1 MIRVEFRKQFWR
13 LRSYL
18 ALGLMVAIPLITIIA
33 FKLGG
38 GPSGRGA
45 QSAQESLFD
54 LATRSGLNMPLAAL
68 LSVNSFLLPVV
79 VSIFAGGA
87 IAEEA
92 SWGTLRYLLL
102 RPVSRRRLL
111 ATKLAVV
118 AAFAALATVLVAATG
133 LVGGVAAF
141 GWHPVV
147 VPSVTAAFTPTSLTT
162 ISQGEALSRLAAAT
176 FYVAWSM
183 AGIVAFAF
191 MLSTVTDAALGAVS
205 AGIGLTI
212 VSEILDAITPLKT
225 FRNFLP
231 THYWQAWTGLFRH
244 PVETGEI
251 IRGALLQIPYVIA
264 FLAIAWWWFHRKDI
278 VS

>member
-13 LRSYL
+13 LRTYL
-18 ALGLMVAIPLITIIA
+18 ALGLMVVIPLITTIA

-38 GPSGRGA
+38 GPSGHGA
-45 QSAQESLFD
+45 RSAQESLFE

-68 LSVNSFLLPVV
+68 LSVNGFLLPVV

-111 ATKLAVV
+111 ATKLGVV
-118 AAFAALATVLVAATG
+118 AVFALIATLLVVLTG
-133 LVGGVAAF
+133 LVSGLVAF

-147 VPSVTAAFTPTSLTT
+147 VPTLNSLSLAT
-162 ISQGEALSRLAAAT
+162 ISEGDALSRLAVST
-176 FYVAWSM
+176 FYVTWSM
-183 AGIVAFAF
+183 AGVVAFAF

-205 AGIGLTI
+205 GGIGLTI
-212 VSEILDAITPLKT
+212 VSEILDAIPPLKT

-231 THYWQAWTGLFRH
+231 THYWQAWNGLFQN
-244 PVETGEI
+244 PVANGEM
-251 IRGALLQIPYVIA
+251 IRGALLQIPYAVA
-264 FLAIAWWWFHRKDI
+264 FLIVAWWWFHRKDV

>member
-1 MIRVEFRKQFWR
+1 MIRVEFRKQLWR
-13 LRSYL
+13 VRTYL
-18 ALGLMVAIPLITIIA
+18 ALGLMVAIPLIMTLA

-38 GPSGRGA
+38 GPSGQR
-45 QSAQESLFD
+45 AQESLFSF
-54 LATRSGLNMPLAAL
+54 ATRSGLNMPLSSL
-68 LSVNSFLLPVV
+68 LAVSGFLLPVV
-79 VSIFAGGA
+79 VSLFAGAA

-118 AAFAALATVLVAATG
+118 AAFAILATLLVALTG
-133 LVGGVAAF
+133 LVSGLIAF

-147 VPSVTAAFTPTSLTT
+147 APSLNSLSLTT
-162 ISQGEALSRLAAAT
+162 ISEGDALSRLMVAT

-183 AGIVAFAF
+183 AGVVAFAF

-205 AGIGLTI
+205 GGIGLTI
-212 VSEILDAITPLKT
+212 ISEILDAIPPLKT
-225 FRNFLP
+225 LRNFLP
-231 THYWQAWTGLFRH
+231 THYWQAWSGLFQH
-244 PVETGEI
+244 PVANGEM
-251 IRGALLQIPYVIA
+251 IRGALLQVPYAVA
-264 FLAIAWWWFHRKDI
+264 FLIVAWWWFHRKDI